1 MIESVFYSAVPVFFM
16 ITGAT
21 LMDCRKRYSTAVFLK
36 KRFTRTVIPY
46 LGWVLF
52 ELVFCVGS
60 TLSFRL

>member
-1 MIESVFYSAVPVFFM
+1 M